1 MDLDLLSSNMVK
13 EKNRIY
19 STLFPNTKL
28 LNQIQP
34 FFIIGKWQTKIFL
47 SSPFSNDFLFF
58 LLASKDQNMNK
69 MKFYDKISNI

>member
-34 FFIIGKWQTKIFL
+34 FLLLVSGKPKFF
-47 SSPFSNDFLFF
+47 SPLPSLMTSFF
-58 LLASKDQNMNK
+58 
-69 MKFYDKISNI
+69 FY

>member
-19 STLFPNTKL
+19 STLFSNTNL

-34 FFIIGKWQTKIFL
+34 FLLLVSGKPKFF
-47 SSPFSNDFLFF
+47 SPLPSLMTFFF

-69 MKFYDKISNI
+69 MNFYDKISNI